1 MIQVD
6 LFETIINRRS
16 IRRYQSKEISDEILF
31 KLTEMAHWAPSA
43 GNINPRYYLSV
54 KNTEMI
60 EKIKSLSPGM
70 FGNPAAIM
78 VLSADKAKAEEKAST
93 NGDIYSIIDVAMA
106 AQNFLLAAHA
116 LHLGACVIRSF
127 HAQAIGSLLGIPSHI
142 VPELL
147 IALGYPDG
155 DLPRGVRPNLKEV
168 YHQESF
174 LGSVGDGK

>member
-1 MIQVD
+1 MDVIEMD

-16 IRRYQSKEISDEILF
+16 IRSYRDQEVSDEILL

-43 GNINPRYYLSV
+43 GNINPRCYLSV
-54 KNTEMI
+54 KDTEMI
-60 EKIKSLSPGM
+60 ERIKSLSPGM

-106 AQNFLLAAHA
+106 AQNMLLAAHA
-116 LHLGACVIRSF
+116 LGLGACVIRSF
-127 HAQAIGSLLGIPSHI
+127 HAEAISNLLGFPGHI

-147 IALGYPDG
+147 IVLGYPEG
-155 DLPRGVRPNLKEV
+155 DPPRGIRPDLKEA

-174 LGSVGDGK
+174 